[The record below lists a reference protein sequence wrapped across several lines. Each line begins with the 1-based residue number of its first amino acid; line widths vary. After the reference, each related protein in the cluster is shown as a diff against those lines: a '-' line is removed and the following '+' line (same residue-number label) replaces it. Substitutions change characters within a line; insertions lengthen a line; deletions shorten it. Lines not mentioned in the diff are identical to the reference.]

1 MTSVVRQA
9 GDSQTAI
16 ELGGY
21 LLRVKYQE
29 GTHASGPLQQECP
42 NVPPGAAIII
52 STAPNEFV
60 IAGEGLTVTFLPD
73 SDGPEHV
80 ELMSVEEGR
89 FDNGTWVPGRR
100 LNGDE
105 TDGGNFA
112 IFPCAAPSIQKVR
125 IYRHD

>member
-1 MTSVVRQA
+1 
-9 GDSQTAI
+9 
-16 ELGGY
+16 
-21 LLRVKYQE
+21 
-29 GTHASGPLQQECP
+29 
-42 NVPPGAAIII
+42 VPPGAAIFI
-52 STAPNEFV
+52 STGPDEFV
-60 IAGEGLTVTFLPD
+60 IAGEGLSVTFLPD
-73 SDGPEHV
+73 SDGPGRV

-89 FDNGTWVPGRR
+89 FDNGTWAPGRR